1 MVENSDAE
9 LRVRD
14 QREMTTLAK
23 VKRQMD
29 TNCRASQ

>member
-9 LRVRD
+9 SQVRD
-14 QREMTTLAK
+14 QRKMTTLAK

-29 TNCRASQ
+29 TNCRA